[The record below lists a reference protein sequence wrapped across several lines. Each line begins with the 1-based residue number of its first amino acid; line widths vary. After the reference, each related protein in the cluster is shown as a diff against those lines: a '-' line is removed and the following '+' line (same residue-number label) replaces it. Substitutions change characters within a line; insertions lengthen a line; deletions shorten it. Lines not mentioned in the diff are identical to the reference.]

1 MRDELFSPWFRWEP
15 GLVFGTAIPSS
26 SVAVASGEGSLGLS
40 SILWTYG
47 CFTKLFNDE
56 LAKKTA
62 HLFL

>member
-1 MRDELFSPWFRWEP
+1 M
-15 GLVFGTAIPSS
+15 FGTAIPSS
-26 SVAVASGEGSLGLS
+26 SVAVVSGEGSLGLS
-40 SILWTYG
+40 SILWAYG